1 MITVPLVREPQWI
14 QAIVAVCMI
23 DVGRLATDLAFPR
36 KMFLRA
42 EHLFEP

>member
-23 DVGRLATDLAFPR
+23 DVERLATDLAFPR
-36 KMFLRA
+36 KIF
-42 EHLFEP
+42 FEGRTSF